1 MRSNFSLALFTLLG
15 VLIAVFLWAIA
26 VFAGGE
32 SIPLSSVNI
41 HLALRNLFF
50 CLAAFCLLWVTSQLP
65 IRRPIIIK
73 LMVGFGLLFIG
84 AWHELLNTLV
94 HSDWL
99 VVRWLEIIALP
110 GGLLAASL
118 GIYELGKAYQLSRLL
133 LGAYRKIEHNLATVD
148 QLTQLHNRRYFF
160 AMSPELMLSAQISGA
175 TPMLLLLRITNLQ
188 QINHKLG
195 CSAGDTVLIKIAK
208 LLQRNTRSEDITAR
222 LSGRH
227 FVALFFNSEEH
238 EIEAMAQRVL
248 TLSEH
253 LGVTNT
259 KAIEVAQKVEL
270 DYVIRGAR
278 DNETFEELL
287 KRSSRALLEQES
299 RQEGDQIQ

>member
-1 MRSNFSLALFTLLG
+1 MRSNFSLALLTLLG

-65 IRRPIIIK
+65 IRRPIVIK

-94 HSDWL
+94 HNNWL
-99 VVRWLEIIALP
+99 LVRWLEMIALP

-118 GIYELGKAYQLSRLL
+118 GLYELGKAYQLSRLL
-133 LGAYRKIEHNLATVD
+133 LGSYRKIEHNLATVD

-175 TPMLLLLRITNLQ
+175 TPILLLLRITNLQ
-188 QINHKLG
+188 QINQKLG
-195 CSAGDTVLIKIAK
+195 CNAGDAVLIKTAK
-208 LLQRNTRSEDITAR
+208 LLLRHTRSEDITAR

-227 FVALFFNSEEH
+227 FVAFFLNSEES
-238 EIEAMAQRVL
+238 EVETMIQRLL

-253 LGVTNT
+253 VGVRNEM
-259 KAIEVAQKVEL
+259 AIEVAQKVEL
-270 DYVIRGAR
+270 DYVICSAR
-278 DNETFEELL
+278 ENESFDALL
-287 KRSSRALLEQES
+287 ERSSRELLEQKLS
-299 RQEGDQIQ
+299 RQEDK